1 MIGKRDLV
9 EIETEW
15 NLKQGIPEHLLLPK
29 RVEIETEWNLKS
41 VAVGMACVECGVE
54 IETEWNLKRFIAV
67 KAGLE
72 EPRRNRNRVEFKE

>member
-29 RVEIETEWNLKS
+29 RVEIQTYFNLKS
-41 VAVGMACVECGVE
+41 VSVGIVCLDYWVE